1 MLKRGTLEA
10 YLKWLVTNKRKSG
23 DLNYSKAI
31 TFGMPAGRGRKGE
44 RPPRSRRGRQSASL
58 VVQRNPS
65 SSIVA
70 NQSQKYPDGAQLHDL
85 YPAPGQP
92 SVAAHQIQLGSLCP
106 TVYNPPA
113 FLSTEHVFLMHTRH
127 HFKFTRKAFLPKLHP
142 LIGHFRHSNYRQ
154 QQEHGTQVCRRI
166 RITSWHCQQM
176 LKSVTNAVT
185 CSQKNFVRHHTT
197 SWSSMWIGVWY
208 AGTTTQGR

>member
-1 MLKRGTLEA
+1 MLLRSVPVLKRGTLEA

-23 DLNYSKAI
+23 GLNYSKAI

-44 RPPRSRRGRQSASL
+44 RPPKSRRGRQSASL

-70 NQSQKYPDGAQLHDL
+70 NQSQNYPDGAQLHDL

-106 TVYNPPA
+106 TVYNPPS
-113 FLSTEHVFLMHTRH
+113 F
-127 HFKFTRKAFLPKLHP
+127 P
-142 LIGHFRHSNYRQ
+142 I
-154 QQEHGTQVCRRI
+154 HGTRFPHAYTPAIISSSPAKRSFPSCTPSSAI
-166 RITSWHCQQM
+166 
-176 LKSVTNAVT
+176 
-185 CSQKNFVRHHTT
+185 FVIPAIG
-197 SWSSMWIGVWY
+197 SSRNMALRFVAAFVLPRGI
-208 AGTTTQGR
+208 ANKC